1 MSLGYQI
8 LSALSGVTV
17 KEGRH
22 DEAEHNEMAP
32 KIKATQR
39 QATAKTA
46 AAQIVNATAR
56 VPTRL
61 TNAANGQL

>member
-22 DEAEHNEMAP
+22 DEAENNEMAP
-32 KIKATQR
+32 KIKETHR
-39 QATAKTA
+39 QASAKTA
-46 AAQIVNATAR
+46 AAQIVDATAR